1 MDRKAL
7 EALISGTF
15 SQYLANIF
23 SQIPQDPEDDL
34 SDMINE
40 FVDSFEDLDE
50 NERITKLS
58 EILNILLS
66 YLKGYNK

>member
-23 SQIPQDPEDDL
+23 SKISQDPEDDL

-40 FVDSFEDLDE
+40 FVESFEDL